1 MFKETYL
8 LPTLQI
14 KTLSLLRTRVTFPS
28 FEMVP
33 ATVVL
38 LLAPQR
44 PWATC
49 AADYSSLNLPWP
61 FPFIQEVFNYLEF
74 TSCTSGEPLL
84 MASLPS
90 YTKKESLMVTEQT
103 EESSFLS
110 APAGL
115 KLAKWFQAPDTL

>member
-1 MFKETYL
+1 MKKKCSTKMLKKNYL
-8 LPTLQI
+8 LPTPQII

-33 ATVVL
+33 ATVTL

-49 AADYSSLNLPWP
+49 AEDYSALNLRWP
-61 FPFIQEVFNYLEF
+61 FPFIQEVFNYLGL
-74 TSCTSGEPLL
+74 THCTSGEPLL

-90 YTKKESLMVTEQT
+90 CTKEESL
-103 EESSFLS
+103 
-110 APAGL
+110 A
-115 KLAKWFQAPDTL
+115 

>member
-1 MFKETYL
+1 MLKKYYL
-8 LPTLQI
+8 LSTPQII

-33 ATVVL
+33 ATATL

-49 AADYSSLNLPWP
+49 AADYSSLNLAWP
-61 FPFIQEVFNYLEF
+61 FPFIQEVFNYLGF

-90 YTKKESLMVTEQT
+90 YTKKEWRMGTEQT
-103 EESSFLS
+103 RVSKRL
-110 APAGL
+110 PASPCWSEAG
-115 KLAKWFQAPDTL
+115 QVVPGS